1 MNNSVWKKNVIVDID
16 SWMNPIPPPPPLY
29 FTYENTHAYSLTKWL
44 LVVFDECMWHW
55 IFDDIIFFFLYV
67 WIPNFCVCV
76 HYKVVQSTMYLLFYP
91 ISTRTCIWINLW
103 HVYHAGF
110 FLYRSVFS
118 TGEISCKLSLFCVK
132 ITHLTNFA
140 FP

>member
-1 MNNSVWKKNVIVDID
+1 MILNACMHSLVKHMNNSVWKKNVIVDID

-29 FTYENTHAYSLTKWL
+29 FTYENTHAYSTKWL

-110 FLYRSVFS
+110 FLYIGVF
-118 TGEISCKLSLFCVK
+118 LVQVK
-132 ITHLTNFA
+132 
-140 FP
+140 

>member
-1 MNNSVWKKNVIVDID
+1 MFDDLECMHAFTCKTWTTLFEKKNVIVDID

-29 FTYENTHAYSLTKWL
+29 FTYKNTHAYSLTKWL
-44 LVVFDECMWHW
+44 LVVFDECMCHW
-55 IFDDIIFFFLYV
+55 IFDDIIFFFLYI

-110 FLYRSVFS
+110 FLYIGVF
-118 TGEISCKLSLFCVK
+118 LVQVK
-132 ITHLTNFA
+132 
-140 FP
+140 